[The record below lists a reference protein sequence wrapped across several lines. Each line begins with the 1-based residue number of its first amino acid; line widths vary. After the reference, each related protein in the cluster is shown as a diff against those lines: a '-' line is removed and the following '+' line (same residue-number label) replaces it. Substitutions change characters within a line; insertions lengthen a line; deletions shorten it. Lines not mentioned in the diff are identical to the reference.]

1 MEKQLISQIEKSLL
15 TPRGTKVAF
24 KLNLTVDE
32 AYRLLLAAY
41 TGQVLERQ
49 QQYRTKTDTLTALSC
64 IAGALVNPEG
74 RFGIVLAGTVG
85 NGKTTALRAIQRV
98 ISRLNI
104 PDRSNPN
111 RIGWLSMP
119 VYKAS
124 AIVQMWEDNP
134 TQFRELC
141 GSPLLGID
149 ELGEENVDVRRYGN
163 FATPICDL
171 LYHRYDRRLFTAI
184 TTNLG
189 NSIRERY
196 GDRSADRLNEMVQ
209 KIVFQSPSFRGQY

>member
-1 MEKQLISQIEKSLL
+1 MEEALKSPKK
-15 TPRGTKVAF
+15 TMQAF
-24 KLNLTVDE
+24 RLNLTVDD

-49 QQYRTKTDTLTALSC
+49 QHFRPDTNTLAALSC
-64 IAGALVNPEG
+64 IANALVNPEG
-74 RFGIVLAGTVG
+74 RFGIVLTGTVG

-98 ISRLNI
+98 INHLNI
-104 PDRSNPN
+104 PDRSNRN

-119 VYKAS
+119 AYKAS
-124 AIVQMWEDNP
+124 ALVEMWENN
-134 TQFRELC
+134 QELFRSVC
-141 GSPLLGID
+141 NSPLLAID

-171 LYHRYDRRLFTAI
+171 LYHRYDRRLFTVI

-196 GDRSADRLNEMVQ
+196 GDRIADRLNEMVH
-209 KIVFQSPSFRGQY
+209 KIIFRSPSFRGQF

>member
-1 MEKQLISQIEKSLL
+1 M
-15 TPRGTKVAF
+15 
-24 KLNLTVDE
+24 
-32 AYRLLLAAY
+32 
-41 TGQVLERQ
+41 LERQ

-85 NGKTTALRAIQRV
+85 NGKTTALHAIQRV

-196 GDRSADRLNEMVQ
+196 GDRIADRLNEMVH